1 MPKKTAAPKKKSK
14 KQIENMLAKEVE
26 RMIQEHLVEGLINA
40 MNDSAEEVYAI
51 VKKKMKA
58 DKKK

>member
-40 MNDSAEEVYAI
+40 MTDSAEEVYAI